1 MYVIMF
7 DKTTL
12 NLLHTNRKECNV
24 KLIVDANNL
33 QGRISRHVY
42 GQFSEH
48 LGHCIYD
55 GLYVGEKSK
64 IPNIDGVRKD
74 VIEALRNIRIPNLR
88 WPGGCFADCYHWRDG
103 IGPRSKRPC
112 IVNDSWGGVTED
124 NSFGTHEFLRFCELI
139 GAEPYIN
146 GNVSSGTVQ
155 EMSQWI
161 EYLNAKVQGPM
172 TELRRKNGRK
182 EPWGVR
188 FWGFGNEPWGD
199 GHMRPEYYADQ
210 FRRYTTYARDY
221 GDTKL
226 VRIAAGANGG
236 DLNWTEVLMQSAG
249 QWLDA
254 VTLHYY
260 TVPGVWEH
268 KGSATK
274 FDVPEYYTTLEKADA
289 IKNIIKAQ
297 SVIMDKYDP
306 EGRVGL
312 FVDEWGTWFDV
323 EEGTNPGFLHQQ
335 NTMRDAM
342 VAAISLN
349 IFHRNNRR
357 VRMANI
363 AQLLNVLQAMILT
376 EGEKMLLTP
385 TYHVFDLYKVH
396 QDADRVETFAQAA
409 PIDGCKLEA
418 VTHTASV
425 KDGVLHVSAAN
436 IHAEKALPVE
446 LDVWG
451 FDAANISGEILGN
464 GDIHALNTFKKPNAV
479 KPRKLDLA
487 VRNGKILFELPPC
500 SVATITLKPAAAKKA
515 PAKKAAKKASK

>member
-1 MYVIMF
+1 M
-7 DKTTL
+7 
-12 NLLHTNRKECNV
+12 

-55 GLYVGEKSK
+55 GLYVGKKSR

-74 VIEALRNIRIPNLR
+74 VIDVLRRIRIPNLR

-103 IGPRSKRPC
+103 IGPLSKRPC
-112 IVNDSWGGVTED
+112 IVNDTWGGVTED

-182 EPWGVR
+182 EPWGVK

-236 DLNWTEVLMQSAG
+236 DMEWTEVLMKSAG

-274 FDVPEYYTTLEKADA
+274 FDVPEYYTTLEKAAA
-289 IKNIIKAQ
+289 IEGIIAKQ
-297 SVIMDKYDP
+297 SVIM
-306 EGRVGL
+306 EIGR
-312 FVDEWGTWFDV
+312 
-323 EEGTNPGFLHQQ
+323 
-335 NTMRDAM
+335 A
-342 VAAISLN
+342 
-349 IFHRNNRR
+349 
-357 VRMANI
+357 
-363 AQLLNVLQAMILT
+363 
-376 EGEKMLLTP
+376 
-385 TYHVFDLYKVH
+385 HV
-396 QDADRVETFAQAA
+396 
-409 PIDGCKLEA
+409 
-418 VTHTASV
+418 
-425 KDGVLHVSAAN
+425 
-436 IHAEKALPVE
+436 
-446 LDVWG
+446 
-451 FDAANISGEILGN
+451 
-464 GDIHALNTFKKPNAV
+464 
-479 KPRKLDLA
+479 
-487 VRNGKILFELPPC
+487 
-500 SVATITLKPAAAKKA
+500 
-515 PAKKAAKKASK
+515 